1 MNRRTLCTIAL
12 TVLVAGAGAACSD
25 DKSSS
30 AAPATSS
37 PAAAAAQSPGTPGD
51 YCQQMIQLSL
61 KTRELGS
68 KSDINNLDYGQT
80 ADLFDQIKGDAP
92 AEVAGDID
100 TISAGYR
107 AISKG
112 QATIASV
119 GPEIAKATLHM
130 TQVNM
135 EKCGPP
141 STPR

>member
-37 PAAAAAQSPGTPGD
+37 SAAPGTPGD

-61 KTRELGS
+61 RTRELGS

-100 TISAGYR
+100 KISAGYR

-119 GPEIAKATLHM
+119 GPEIAQATLHM